1 MCHLTV
7 EFFGQIGDNEG
18 VEWALDDAD
27 AATYA
32 QGFRDQWLATGV
44 IKDNAFDAVAYRWA
58 ECPTFGVAL
67 LRLATIL

>member
-1 MCHLTV
+1 MCHFAV

-32 QGFRDQWLATGV
+32 QGLRD
-44 IKDNAFDAVAYRWA
+44 
-58 ECPTFGVAL
+58 
-67 LRLATIL
+67 